1 MRMSKRNT
9 EDIGSLIQNLRV
21 KNNLSQKQVADR
33 LGIDI
38 SLLSKIEH
46 GERQV
51 QSHMLKELSRIF
63 DLDYK
68 SLQIK
73 YLNRRL
79 KAEFGQEP
87 YLNEALKQYLS
98 RENLEYGV

>member
-1 MRMSKRNT
+1 MSKNSSG
-9 EDIGSLIQNLRV
+9 DIGSLIHTLRV
-21 KNNLSQKQVADR
+21 KNNMSQKQVADR

-73 YLNRRL
+73 FLSKKLFNEYNKEPFFKDAIIDCMERL
-79 KAEFGQEP
+79 
-87 YLNEALKQYLS
+87 
-98 RENLEYGV
+98 

>member
-1 MRMSKRNT
+1 MSKNSSG
-9 EDIGSLIQNLRV
+9 DIGSLIHTLRV
-21 KNNLSQKQVADR
+21 KNNMSQKQVADR

-73 YLNRRL
+73 YINRRL

-87 YLNEALKQYLS
+87 YFNEALKQYLS
-98 RENLEYGV
+98 LENLEYGV

>member
-1 MRMSKRNT
+1 MSKNSSG
-9 EDIGSLIQNLRV
+9 DIGSLIHTLRV
-21 KNNLSQKQVADR
+21 KNNMSQKQVADR
-33 LGIDI
+33 LCIDI

-51 QSHMLKELSRIF
+51 QSHMRKELSEIF

-73 YLNRRL
+73 FLSKKLFNEYNKEPFFKDAIIDCMERL
-79 KAEFGQEP
+79 
-87 YLNEALKQYLS
+87 
-98 RENLEYGV
+98 